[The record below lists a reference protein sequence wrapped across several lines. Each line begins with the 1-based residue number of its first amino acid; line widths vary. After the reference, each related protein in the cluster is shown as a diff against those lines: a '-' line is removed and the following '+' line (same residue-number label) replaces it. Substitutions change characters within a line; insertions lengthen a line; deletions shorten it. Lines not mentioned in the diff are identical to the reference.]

1 VRVARRVWLGT
12 VLPVCHPDGACMRHL
27 RRPARCRVHVVA
39 LDWLGGG
46 GDLPGWVR
54 VMRDQ
59 IPAGPPG

>member
-1 VRVARRVWLGT
+1 VVAR
-12 VLPVCHPDGACMRHL
+12 
-27 RRPARCRVHVVA
+27 
-39 LDWLGGG
+39 DWLCGG